1 MSGELKIRTAGI
13 ADAAELLKIYAP
25 YVENTAISFEYEVPS
40 VEEFRDRIR
49 KTLERYP
56 YIVAEKNGEILGYAY
71 VSTFHARRAYDWS
84 VETSIYIRQD
94 QKGRGLGK
102 KMYLALE
109 DILKKQHVSNLYA
122 CIAYT
127 EQEDAHLTND
137 SMRFHAHLGYRLAG
151 TFRKCGYKFGKW
163 YDMIWMEKMIGEHP
177 DEPEEFIRFPELSD
191 KSCFRGKA
199 ML

>member
-13 ADAAELLKIYAP
+13 EDAAELLKIYAP

-40 VEEFRDRIR
+40 VDEFRDRIR

-71 VSTFHARRAYDWS
+71 VSAFHARRAYDWS
-84 VETSIYIRQD
+84 VETSIYIRRD
-94 QKGRGLGK
+94 QKGHGFGK
-102 KMYLALE
+102 KLYLALE
-109 DILKKQHVSNLYA
+109 DILEKQHVSNLYA
-122 CIAYT
+122 CIACT
-127 EQEDAHLTND
+127 EEEDIHLTND
-137 SMRFHAHLGYRLAG
+137 SMHFHEHLGYRLAG

-177 DEPEEFIRFPELSD
+177 DEPEEFICFPELSD
-191 KSCFRGKA
+191 FPEF
-199 ML
+199 